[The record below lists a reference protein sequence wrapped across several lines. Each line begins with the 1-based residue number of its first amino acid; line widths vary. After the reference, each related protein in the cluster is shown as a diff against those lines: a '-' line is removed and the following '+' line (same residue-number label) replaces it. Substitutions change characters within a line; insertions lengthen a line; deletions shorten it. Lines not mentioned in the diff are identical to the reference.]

1 MHFLRRTYNADS
13 YSLPFLFSIRS
24 RESFHSFFFFF
35 QFFNVPLKKIV
46 PRKIKIEAFKK
57 IIHRETE
64 ELEDRLQ
71 LKIKWRLSFI
81 FVSAMHFKR
90 IGLYSTKNFLG
101 KRYTDIN

>member
-1 MHFLRRTYNADS
+1 MRIRIPFHFYFRLEVAKVF
-13 YSLPFLFSIRS
+13 FL
-24 RESFHSFFFFF
+24 FFF

-64 ELEDRLQ
+64 ELEDRL

-81 FVSAMHFKR
+81 SAVHFER

>member
-1 MHFLRRTYNADS
+1 MRIRIPFHFYFRLEVVKVFI
-13 YSLPFLFSIRS
+13 L
-24 RESFHSFFFFF
+24 FFFF

-81 FVSAMHFKR
+81 FVSAVHFKR

>member
-1 MHFLRRTYNADS
+1 MRIRIPFHFYFRLEVAKVFI
-13 YSLPFLFSIRS
+13 L
-24 RESFHSFFFFF
+24 FFFFF

-81 FVSAMHFKR
+81 FVSAVHFKR

>member
-1 MHFLRRTYNADS
+1 MRIRIPFHFYFRLEVAKVFI
-13 YSLPFLFSIRS
+13 L
-24 RESFHSFFFFF
+24 FFFF

-81 FVSAMHFKR
+81 FVSAVHFKR